1 MRSLR
6 KLAHACSTRTAPQ
19 LSWPSSVCQQAHHWV
34 ATSGKWSLEPTG
46 VS

>member
-6 KLAHACSTRTAPQ
+6 KLAHASSTLTAPQ
-19 LSWPSSVCQQAHHWV
+19 LSWRSSVCQQAPPWV